1 MNSGQS
7 VPPSL
12 SLIAQNWLIYL
23 FICFNFLHGIIGPLK
38 SLKVAGPDFFGKI
51 HLSYSGKSTQN
62 GEASKIF

>member
-51 HLSYSGKSTQN
+51 HLSCFGKSTQN